1 MTDPTN
7 TDTRDTDTGRSGADA
22 PRPDQD
28 AGPKSGAGK
37 PAENPAV
44 PATGGDGA
52 AGAGSPSGFGG
63 GN

>member
-1 MTDPTN
+1 MTDPTS
-7 TDTRDTDTGRSGADA
+7 TDTRAADTGRSGADA

-28 AGPKSGAGK
+28 AGPNSGAGK
-37 PAENPAV
+37 PAEDPAV